1 MKDNNF
7 LELVLDT
14 TPQRIKVK
22 HEEVFSKPTIKNG
35 KNKTKSKAKVATKN
49 KKVNVSGGF

>member
-14 TPQRIKVK
+14 TPQRIKVQ

-35 KNKTKSKAKVATKN
+35 KNKTKSKAKVVTKN
-49 KKVNVSGGF
+49 KKVNVRGGY

>member
-14 TPQRIKVK
+14 TPQRIKVQ

-35 KNKTKSKAKVATKN
+35 KNKTKSKAKVINKN
-49 KKVNVSGGF
+49 KKVNVGSKY

>member
-14 TPQRIKVK
+14 KPQRIKVK
-22 HEEVFSKPTIKNG
+22 HEEVFSCVNVKNG
-35 KNKTKSKAKVATKN
+35 KNKTKSKAKVINKN
-49 KKVNVSGGF
+49 KKVNVGSKY